1 MANSSE
7 KTEGCLSTLNRCFNK
22 IIDMEEV
29 TNQSMIS
36 SSLIVLLSCFYSIN
50 IVSVM
55 FAGNLQLAASNLATS
70 WAVITGFSFIFGL
83 NAAVETLCRQSPTT
97 TYTLLQ
103 TSCSISFFFS
113 TAIALLWWYSDT
125 ILIQLFH
132 QDHEIAK
139 EAGLFLKFL
148 IPGLFGY
155 GLLQNAMRFLR
166 AHSILDPILL
176 FSMASLVIHIAIIA
190 YALVHWT
197 GLGFKGASLATS
209 ISIWIQLIIF
219 CLFMFFSKHIKWDYA
234 FSFEPFHFQHI
245 LTNLKLALP
254 SAAMV
259 CLEYCAFEI
268 LVLLAGLMPNPETS
282 ISIIAMSVNTQ
293 AIAHMLFSGLSVGV
307 STRVAKEL
315 RAGNPEGAK
324 HVVAVAFKQT
334 ILLVYVLCL
343 ALLNHHIAW
352 AGLFSDSAEI
362 VNKFTSMVPLLLISF
377 VLEFTQGN
385 LSGVV
390 RGCGWERYAM
400 CIDLAA
406 FYFIGIP
413 IAVLVVFKL
422 SLHAQVLWIGL
433 ICGLACQTFGLSL
446 LVLLTRSWKKLE
458 GSTNSNR
465 ESELSA

>member
-1 MANSSE
+1 MKSLEFDALKVRDNSSMSNSSE
-7 KTEGCLSTLNRCFNK
+7 KMEGCLSTLNGCFNK
-22 IIDMEEV
+22 LIDMEEV

-36 SSLIVLLSCFYSIN
+36 SPLILMLSSFCFYQCCFCH
-50 IVSVM
+50 VCC
-55 FAGNLQLAASNLATS
+55 
-70 WAVITGFSFIFGL
+70 GFSFIFGL
-83 NAAVETLCRQSPTT
+83 NTAVETLCRQAYRSRT
-97 TYTLLQ
+97 TYRLLQIHLQ
-103 TSCSISFFFS
+103 TSCIISFVFS

-155 GLLQNAMRFLR
+155 GL
-166 AHSILDPILL
+166 
-176 FSMASLVIHIAIIA
+176 
-190 YALVHWT
+190 
-197 GLGFKGASLATS
+197 GFKGASLATS

-219 CLFMFFSKHIKWDYA
+219 GLFMFFSKHIKWDYA
-234 FSFEPFHFQHI
+234 FSFEPFHFHHI

-259 CLEYCAFEI
+259 C
-268 LVLLAGLMPNPETS
+268 
-282 ISIIAMSVNTQ
+282 VNTQ
-293 AIAHMLFSGLSVGV
+293 AIGHMLFSGLSVGV
-307 STRVAKEL
+307 STRVAEEL
-315 RAGNPEGAK
+315 TAGNPDEAK

-352 AGLFSDSAEI
+352 AGLFSDSVEI
-362 VNKFTSMVPLLLISF
+362 IYKFAPMVPFLLISF

-390 RGCGWERYAM
+390 RGCGWERCDM
-400 CIDLAA
+400 SINLAA

-413 IAVLVVFKL
+413 IAVLVVFKF

-433 ICGLACQTFGLSL
+433 ICGLACQTSGLSL
-446 LVLLTRSWKKLE
+446 LILLTRSWKKLE
-458 GSTNSNR
+458 GTTNSNR

>member
-1 MANSSE
+1 
-7 KTEGCLSTLNRCFNK
+7 
-22 IIDMEEV
+22 
-29 TNQSMIS
+29 
-36 SSLIVLLSCFYSIN
+36 
-50 IVSVM
+50 
-55 FAGNLQLAASNLATS
+55 
-70 WAVITGFSFIFGL
+70 
-83 NAAVETLCRQSPTT
+83 
-97 TYTLLQ
+97 
-103 TSCSISFFFS
+103 
-113 TAIALLWWYSDT
+113 
-125 ILIQLFH
+125 
-132 QDHEIAK
+132 
-139 EAGLFLKFL
+139 
-148 IPGLFGY
+148 
-155 GLLQNAMRFLR
+155 MRFLR

-209 ISIWIQLIIF
+209 ISIWIKLIIF
-219 CLFMFFSKHIKWDYA
+219 GLFMFFSKHIKWDYT
-234 FSFEPFHFQHI
+234 FSFEPFHFHHI
-245 LTNLKLALP
+245 LTNLKLAMP

-259 CLEYCAFEI
+259 CSEYCAFEI

-293 AIAHMLFSGLSVGV
+293 AIAHVLFSGLSVGV
-307 STRVAKEL
+307 RVAKEL
-315 RAGNPEGAK
+315 TAGNPEGAK

-334 ILLVYVLCL
+334 IVLVYVLCL

-362 VNKFTSMVPLLLISF
+362 INKFASMVPLLLISF

-406 FYFIGIP
+406 FYFISIP
-413 IAVLVVFKL
+413 IAVLVVFKF

-433 ICGLACQTFGLSL
+433 ICGLACQTSGLSL
-446 LVLLTRSWKKLE
+446 LILLTRPWKKLE

>member
-1 MANSSE
+1 
-7 KTEGCLSTLNRCFNK
+7 
-22 IIDMEEV
+22 MEEV

-36 SSLIVLLSCFYSIN
+36 SPLIVILTSFYSIN

-83 NAAVETLCRQSPTT
+83 NTAVETLCRQSRTT

-103 TSCSISFFFS
+103 TSCVISFFFS

-125 ILIQLFH
+125 ILIHLFH

-155 GLLQNAMRFLR
+155 GFLQNAMRFLR

-219 CLFMFFSKHIKWDYA
+219 GLFMFFSKHIKWDYA
-234 FSFEPFHFQHI
+234 FSFEPFHFHHI
-245 LTNLKLALP
+245 LTNLKLAMP
-254 SAAMV
+254 SAAMI

-268 LVLLAGLMPNPETS
+268 LVLFAGLMPNPETS
-282 ISIIAMSVNTQ
+282 ISIIAMSVNTH
-293 AIAHMLFSGLSVGV
+293 AIAHMLFSGMSVGV

-315 RAGNPEGAK
+315 RSGNPEGAK

-334 ILLVYVLCL
+334 IVLVYVLCL

-362 VNKFTSMVPLLLISF
+362 INKFASMVPLLLISF

-433 ICGLACQTFGLSL
+433 ICGLACQTSGLSL